1 MHVRALVRSGMPFG
15 DTSKENRRGR
25 RGWWKRDRASRNLC
39 LSRRIGASGR
49 RGRANEDNSR
59 GIRFFSPLR
68 QDWNATRR
76 DYRYLPLACPIKWY
90 ACWTCTRYAYR
101 RPRDICTKIRSV
113 PSIGSDRLVFAGQL
127 FRHGGEGRAAWKRA
141 SNGTSNASTSA
152 KTLVH
157 LRRSFVR
164 RPRLNNAAAG
174 KWILMAAST
183 PAGQK
188 IDIDARG
195 WQNVLLL
202 LLSNISSCF

>member
-1 MHVRALVRSGMPFG
+1 MVRVLNVYA
-15 DTSKENRRGR
+15 
-25 RGWWKRDRASRNLC
+25 
-39 LSRRIGASGR
+39 
-49 RGRANEDNSR
+49 
-59 GIRFFSPLR
+59 IRVSSS
-68 QDWNATRR
+68 T
-76 DYRYLPLACPIKWY
+76 RYLYENPF
-90 ACWTCTRYAYR
+90 
-101 RPRDICTKIRSV
+101 RSV

-183 PAGQK
+183 ARPARKSISMRGDGRTCYYYYYRIFRRVFK
-188 IDIDARG
+188 SYPREFLETIWRKREKGYIVIFIFFHDIWVITSASMMLGR
-195 WQNVLLL
+195 
-202 LLSNISSCF
+202 